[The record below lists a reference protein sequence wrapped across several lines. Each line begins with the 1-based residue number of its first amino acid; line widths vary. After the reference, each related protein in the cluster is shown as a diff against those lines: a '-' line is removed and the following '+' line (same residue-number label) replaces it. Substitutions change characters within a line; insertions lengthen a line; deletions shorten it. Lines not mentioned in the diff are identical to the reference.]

1 MNKHPGWRAPL
12 EAIRLSVSAAYAPAR
27 FREPAFRVLDAIQQA
42 PPAVQLDALFLT
54 AVAMAVTVGIDP
66 HEMVTRAKRMI
77 PDVDGP
83 FSSQLAAIT
92 DYASG
97 ELRP

>member
-1 MNKHPGWRAPL
+1 MRKHPGWQAPL
-12 EAIRLSVSAAYAPAR
+12 ETIRLQLTTAYAPAR

-54 AVAMAVTVGIDP
+54 AVAMAMTVGLDP
-66 HEMVTRAKRMI
+66 HDMVTRAKRMI

-83 FSSQLAAIT
+83 FSSQLGAIT
-92 DYASG
+92 DYAKG
-97 ELRP
+97 ELQ